1 MHIRSWKKKKQSFAK
16 TQRAEKR
23 MSGMQ
28 NEIAQQTGNQE
39 RIRTELQSKNAAL
52 KEASVGYTQQPEI
65 TAMVQEALS
74 KRSSGAVRAQKNAE
88 IEVLCERSRSR
99 QKSCPG
105 QETPISCSIPPA
117 DFPAR
122 RNPMRVMSSCFPSM
136 RQILSPS
143 IGQSL
148 KNNAISFTAACGRM

>member
-1 MHIRSWKKKKQSFAK
+1 
-16 TQRAEKR
+16 
-23 MSGMQ
+23 
-28 NEIAQQTGNQE
+28 
-39 RIRTELQSKNAAL
+39 
-52 KEASVGYTQQPEI
+52 
-65 TAMVQEALS
+65 MVQEALS

-88 IEVLCERSRSR
+88 IEALCEKEQEQTEELSR
-99 QKSCPG
+99 